1 MIKAVRRSLLVGL
14 LILATGCERQPVV
27 VKVPSPDGR
36 YQAIVSRD
44 DVESATRIADLRDG
58 SVRKLTSQHR
68 RFDYQVR
75 WKSPVILIVE
85 SSDIG
90 STGFRLGND
99 NRWEQF
105 DPLVT
110 ISPDGRLAAK
120 VWWSGTGKTINID
133 VCEYDGERMSSFI
146 QTISTSI
153 TVDELVGCLEWA
165 SNDDIVVHG
174 EHGAVHLRKNAQG
187 TWSVE

>member
-1 MIKAVRRSLLVGL
+1 MIEAVRRSLLVGL
-14 LILATGCERQPVV
+14 LILASGCERQPEV

-44 DVESATRIADLRDG
+44 DVESATRIADLQDG

-68 RFDYQVR
+68 RFDYRVR

-85 SSDIG
+85 SSDVG
-90 STGFRLGND
+90 STGFRLTKD

-105 DPLVT
+105 DPLES
-110 ISPDGRLAAK
+110 ISPDGRLAAN
-120 VWWSGTGKTINID
+120 VCWSGVGKAIDID
-133 VCEYDGERMSSFI
+133 VCEYDGERASSII
-146 QTISTSI
+146 QTVSTSI
-153 TVDELVGCLEWA
+153 TVDDLVGCLEWA

-187 TWSVE
+187 KWSVE

>member
-1 MIKAVRRSLLVGL
+1 MTAIVRRSLLVGL
-14 LILATGCERQPVV
+14 LILATGCERQPEV

-44 DVESATRIADLRDG
+44 DVESATRIADLQDG

-68 RFDYQVR
+68 RFDYRVR
-75 WKSPVILIVE
+75 WKSAVILIVE
-85 SSDIG
+85 SSDVG
-90 STGFRLGND
+90 STGFRLANN

-105 DPLVT
+105 DPLES
-110 ISPDGRLAAK
+110 ISPDGRFAAK
-120 VWWSGTGKTINID
+120 VCWSGVGKAID
-133 VCEYDGERMSSFI
+133 IDIGEYDGERMSSVI
-146 QTISTSI
+146 QAISTSI

-174 EHGAVHLRKNAQG
+174 EHGAVHLRKNTPG

>member
-1 MIKAVRRSLLVGL
+1 MFLLSL
-14 LILATGCERQPVV
+14 GCQRQPEVT
-27 VKVPSPDGR
+27 KTPSPDGR
-36 YQAIVSRD
+36 YLAIVSRD

-99 NRWEQF
+99 NRWEQI

-133 VCEYDGERMSSFI
+133 VCEYDGERISSFI

-153 TVDELVGCLEWA
+153 AVDELVGCFEWA

-174 EHGAVHLRKNAQG
+174 EHGAVHLRKDARG
-187 TWSVE
+187 TWSAK